1 MISHQN
7 VTKNPEEVE
16 KKSKPTLDDDYDPVF
31 LPRSYC
37 VRIPH
42 VLFSLQIYNKLINI
56 RCWSFIPFRS
66 MHDISLC
73 A

>member
-16 KKSKPTLDDDYDPVF
+16 KKSKPTLDDDCDPVF

-42 VLFSLQIYNKLINI
+42 VLFSLQI
-56 RCWSFIPFRS
+56 
-66 MHDISLC
+66 
-73 A
+73 